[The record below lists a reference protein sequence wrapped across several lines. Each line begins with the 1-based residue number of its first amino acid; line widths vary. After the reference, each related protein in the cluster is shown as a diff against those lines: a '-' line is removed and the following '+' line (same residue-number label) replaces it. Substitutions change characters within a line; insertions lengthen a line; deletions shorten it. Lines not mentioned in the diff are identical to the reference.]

1 MKKAFLLLLVL
12 TLLLLV
18 TAGCGGES
26 AAPEEGGG
34 SESGIGVP
42 VTKAESTACAANR
55 SAIQSAAQQY
65 KLMEGKPPA
74 SVQQLVPKYLQKAPT
89 CPEGGSYSISG
100 DRVVCSVHGS

>member
-1 MKKAFLLLLVL
+1 MKKAVSLLLILVLLVL
-12 TLLLLV
+12 FI
-18 TAGCGGES
+18 AGCGGES
-26 AAPEEGGG
+26 GSPEEGGG

-55 SAIQSAAQQY
+55 SAIQSAVQQY
-65 KLMEGKPPA
+65 KLMEGKSPT
-74 SVQQLVPKYLQKAPT
+74 SVQELVPKYLQKVPS